1 MAEAFV
7 GKWKPDNSSMAGA
20 QEYFAALGQPELL
33 KEYEGVTETEVTLN
47 GNTFTFVTRFENKDP
62 RTDTFRLGE
71 SDEVSTPG
79 GPTLVSKNR
88 LEDGRFISDLYLGD
102 KLLVNCVRV
111 VQDGLL
117 KYEFTANGKTMT
129 FTSTKL

>member
-1 MAEAFV
+1 M
-7 GKWKPDNSSMAGA
+7 SGA

-33 KEYEGVTETEVTLN
+33 KEYEGVTETEVKLAGTTL
-47 GNTFTFVTRFENKDP
+47 TFVTKFENKDP
-62 RTDTFRLGE
+62 RIDTVRIGE

-88 LEDGRFISDLYLGD
+88 LEGGRLISDLYLGD

-111 VQDGLL
+111 VEGGVMR
-117 KYEFTANGKTMT
+117 YEFTANGKAMT
-129 FTSTKL
+129 FTAVKA